1 MASNSATELE
11 PRPYGG
17 SDDGFVDDGVD
28 TFKKIDTIVSEV
40 EGAGDGTKASD
51 HYLSG
56 IPLYTC
62 MASLTITMFLVALDQ
77 TIIATL
83 LTEVGE
89 KFNAFGKV
97 NWISS
102 AFMLPMAVL
111 SLSWGKFSVIIG
123 RKYGILLAIVL
134 FEVGSLICALANSM
148 DMLIGGRVIAGI
160 GASGVQVLVLI
171 IISEIV
177 PIQKR
182 GLAQGMIGAS
192 FGFASVIGPLVG
204 GSFASYVSWRW
215 CFYIN
220 LPFGGIAFPAMWFYF
235 NPPKPTG
242 SVIAKLKKIDY
253 VGSVFL
259 TIFLVLVLLAL
270 TFGST
275 DNDWNAPIVISFF
288 VVGGVFGIFFFVWN
302 FRFSHDPLIPWN
314 VIKIRSVWSASFA
327 FFFFYGSFMCN
338 VLYTT
343 IYFQVVKNLDPFHSG
358 IRLLPLI
365 IPVIIL
371 SISVGA
377 LISITRYIKPFLL
390 IGSTIGTV
398 GYGFQS
404 LFGLDTSVGMTVG
417 ILIVTGTGT
426 GFMFQSCIMSVQV
439 EAPKANGGVI
449 IATAISATT
458 RQIGGIFGS
467 ALGQTIMSIVFTRK
481 VLQTPNMPD
490 SIKDEITML
499 LNSPPTIFRLPED
512 LKESILQA
520 FVHGYRDT
528 VYFGTALFVC
538 CFLISLLTTGAR
550 VPKKVEP
557 SSDDEAANSS
567 NSNSENSEKT
577 N

>member
-1 MASNSATELE
+1 MASKSAVELDNNYRSYE
-11 PRPYGG
+11 
-17 SDDGFVDDGVD
+17 VDDDAD
-28 TFKKIDTIVSEV
+28 TFKKTNTTVSEI
-40 EGAGDGTKASD
+40 EGAGDGTKACD

-56 IPLYTC
+56 VPLYTC

-77 TIIATL
+77 TIVATI
-83 LTEVGE
+83 LTEVGD
-89 KFNAFGKV
+89 KFHAFGKV

-123 RKYGILLAIVL
+123 RKYGILLAIVF

-160 GASGVQVLVLI
+160 GASGIQVLVLI

-182 GLAQGMIGAS
+182 GLAQGMIGAA

-220 LPFGGIAFPAMWFYF
+220 LPFGAIAFAAMYFYF
-235 NPPKPTG
+235 KPPKPTG

-253 VGSVFL
+253 VGTAFL

-275 DNDWNAPIVISFF
+275 DNNWKAPIVISFF
-288 VVGGVFGIFFFVWN
+288 VVGGLFGIFFFAWN
-302 FRFSHDPLIPWN
+302 FCFSHDPLVPWH
-314 VIKIRSVWSASFA
+314 VIKIRPVWSASFA
-327 FFFFYGSFMCN
+327 FFFFYGAFMCN
-338 VLYTT
+338 ILYTT

-371 SISVGA
+371 SITVGA
-377 LISITRYIKPFLL
+377 LISITRYIKPFLI

-398 GYGFQS
+398 GYGVQS
-404 LFGLDTSVGMTVG
+404 LFDVDTSVGITIG
-417 ILIVTGTGT
+417 ILIVSGTGI
-426 GFMFQSCIMSVQV
+426 GFMFQSCIMSVQI

-449 IATAISATT
+449 IATAIASTT
-458 RQIGGIFGS
+458 RQVGGIFGS

-481 VLQTPNMPD
+481 VLQTPDVPA
-490 SIKDEITML
+490 SIKDEITTL
-499 LNSPPTIFRLPED
+499 INSPPTIYRLPED
-512 LKESILQA
+512 LRRSILQS
-520 FVHGYRDT
+520 FVYGYRDT
-528 VYFGTALFVC
+528 VYFGTALFAC
-538 CFLISLLTTGAR
+538 CFLISFLTTGAR
-550 VPKKVEP
+550 IPKKVKP
-557 SSDDEAANSS
+557 TSDDKVADGNKS
-567 NSNSENSEKT
+567 NLENYKQK